1 MDRSADPAINKS
13 AGARESMIGPP
24 EEMTETPDRNSP
36 LKIRLMVWA
45 QRPHCAVLPRQ
56 A

>member
-1 MDRSADPAINKS
+1 MT
-13 AGARESMIGPP
+13 GPP
-24 EEMTETPDRNSP
+24 EEMTETPDRNS
-36 LKIRLMVWA
+36 LLMICLMVWA